1 MLFVDITEYIDSSL
15 SMDITQ
21 QQQTHLT
28 EILEVLAD
36 GKITIEE
43 ACSLFKEWTDELAQV
58 KAAEM
63 AALTDELRE

>member
-15 SMDITQ
+15 SMVITQ

-43 ACSLFKEWTDELAQV
+43 ACALFKEWTDELA
-58 KAAEM
+58 ASEGSR
-63 AALTDELRE
+63 DGGSCG

>member
-15 SMDITQ
+15 SMVITQ

-36 GKITIEE
+36 GKITMEE
-43 ACSLFKEWTDELAQV
+43 ACALLKEWTDEL
-58 KAAEM
+58 
-63 AALTDELRE
+63 RE